1 MIRNKKLSSFN
12 RTFWENRHRLNT
24 DLYECIHLLRLFSIL
39 HLLCF
44 YKHIAGNDVIEKN
57 KYLFQFQQLPLVSIT
72 HIKKCIH
79 GNTQMK
85 QNLFRKP
92 VC

>member
-1 MIRNKKLSSFN
+1 MNAFIYFDYSQFY
-12 RTFWENRHRLNT
+12 TYF
-24 DLYECIHLLRLFSIL
+24 F
-39 HLLCF
+39 F
-44 YKHIAGNDVIEKN
+44 YKHIAGNDVIEKK

-72 HIKKCIH
+72 HIKKYIH